1 MKQKTKARSIA
12 FAACLTAAVMITLVS
27 AAYLPVE
34 EAAVYDNV
42 VRLHVI
48 ANSDSGTD
56 QELKYAVR
64 DAILNEARD
73 IFRGRDIAQ
82 AIDISQSSLSLM
94 ESIASNVL
102 ERSGAGYSARAV
114 FGDEEYPAREYDGE
128 LYPAGKY
135 HSLRVVL
142 GEGKGKNW
150 WCVLFPPLCLGSSQ
164 GTEIEGTTETTA
176 NGAVNSA
183 VKSAGVAAESR
194 PRCRIRLKILELFGF
209 N

>member
-48 ANSDSGTD
+48 ANSDSGAD

-164 GTEIEGTTETTA
+164 GTENEETA
-176 NGAVNSA
+176 GSAESGAVNGA
-183 VKSAGVAAESR
+183 IKSAGVAAESR